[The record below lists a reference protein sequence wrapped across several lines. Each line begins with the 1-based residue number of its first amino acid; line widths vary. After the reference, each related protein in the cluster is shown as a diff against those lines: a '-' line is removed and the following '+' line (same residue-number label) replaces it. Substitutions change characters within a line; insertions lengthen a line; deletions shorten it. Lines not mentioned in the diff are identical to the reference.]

1 MRCAIKCADILKRFL
16 LYPFK
21 EIANFKS
28 EKERAVN
35 KTLMLVAY
43 PLPDKGYRY
52 PIRRGSGLF
61 ISLIGVW
68 RCLLEDK
75 QEIIPRF
82 FRITTK
88 RQIRNGGDT
97 QHNKMEK
104 LQKYLMLLL
113 VTTLS
118 LTFTACSDDD
128 EPSTDNLSE
137 TNSIVGKWVDGD
149 QILTLGKDGSYRED
163 GSLGQYRIGTYSYN
177 HNTSIMT
184 VKVEAIA
191 GMNSAY
197 STNYIVQTLSATT
210 LVLLYTDGDVKGYYT
225 IR

>member
-1 MRCAIKCADILKRFL
+1 M
-16 LYPFK
+16 
-21 EIANFKS
+21 
-28 EKERAVN
+28 
-35 KTLMLVAY
+35 
-43 PLPDKGYRY
+43 G
-52 PIRRGSGLF
+52 
-61 ISLIGVW
+61 
-68 RCLLEDK
+68 
-75 QEIIPRF
+75 
-82 FRITTK
+82 
-88 RQIRNGGDT
+88 
-97 QHNKMEK
+97 
-104 LQKYLMLLL
+104 
-113 VTTLS
+113 
-118 LTFTACSDDD
+118 
-128 EPSTDNLSE
+128 PSTDNLAE

-225 IR
+225 RR